1 MNSVYTEKVEEF
13 RLTRDPLLWGV
24 IAGSA
29 LLFIYF
35 LILTVANSLIH
46 ATDQL
51 LELWYWIAMLILGFG
66 IQAGLYTYIRGML
79 KIRKEAGVA
88 RSTVAAAGGI
98 STTSMIVCCAH
109 HVTDV
114 LPILGV
120 SAAMLFLGQ
129 FQDLFMMIGVLSNII
144 GINVMLK
151 IIQKN
156 KLYDKE
162 GRILPALMKLDM
174 RKTLYYVSASSVVT
188 FLITLYVNL

>member
-1 MNSVYTEKVEEF
+1 MNSVYTEKMEEF
-13 RLTRDPLLWGV
+13 RLMRDPLLWGV

-46 ATDQL
+46 ATEQL
-51 LELWYWIAMLILGFG
+51 LQLWYWIALLLLGFG

-88 RSTVAAAGGI
+88 RSAVAAAGGI
-98 STTSMIVCCAH
+98 STTSMVACCAH

-120 SAAMLFLGQ
+120 SAAVLFLGQ

-144 GINVMLK
+144 GINIMLK

-162 GRILPALMKLDM
+162 GSILPALMKLDM
-174 RKTLYYVSASSVVT
+174 RKTLYYVSAFSIVT